1 MDIATSAAVVST
13 QGAFMVGRTTAVWMI
28 GGLGVLAAPAERDVA
43 AEGIEYSYVQLDVL
57 ARDIDIF
64 DDEGTA
70 IEDFDDGTGLSLL
83 GSIELGAVHLF
94 GSYSQSESDV
104 TYASEDVF
112 LLPADT
118 DIKRLD
124 LGIGIHPEITDR
136 MDLVAQLGYTDI
148 DYGDFDFGTGGGL
161 DELDDFLDDTSDGY
175 FADIGL
181 RGQMLPNLEGMIG
194 VRYLDIDEV
203 DNTSLIGS
211 LLFELSPTW
220 GISLSV
226 DAGDEMSTYFLGA
239 RWTPNAG

>member
-1 MDIATSAAVVST
+1 ML
-13 QGAFMVGRTTAVWMI
+13 GRTTAVLAI
-28 GGLGVLAAPAERDVA
+28 GSLGILAAPLERAGA
-43 AEGIEYSYVQLDVL
+43 AEGIEYSFVQLDVL
-57 ARDIDIF
+57 ARDVDIF
-64 DDEGTA
+64 DDQDTA

-83 GSIELGAVHLF
+83 GSIELGAIHLF

-118 DIKRLD
+118 DINRLD
-124 LGIGIHPEITDR
+124 LGIGIHPEISDR

-148 DYGDFDFGTGGGL
+148 DYGDFDLGTSGEFE
-161 DELDDFLDDTSDGY
+161 DLDDFLDDTSDGY
-175 FADIGL
+175 FADVGL

-203 DNTSLIGS
+203 DSTSLIGS

-220 GISLSV
+220 GIALTV
-226 DAGDEMSTYFLGA
+226 DAGDEISTYFLGA
-239 RWTPNAG
+239 RWTPTAG